1 MVHFLLQA
9 QLGRE
14 VVSGRALYRRK
25 DSGVIVYPEGHRYKG
40 EGTLKLKT
48 GVMEVAYNLKTPCQI
63 VLSKGKENLM
73 DEINLT
79 IHKQA
84 LITVYVSDVLD
95 PTKFETKEAW
105 FEYVNEQWKDS
116 YEKLEKGES
125 DGRIFSEPLPG
136 IPEECITA
144 EPLPL
149 KRRLIATACVG
160 SVFALLGYLFL

>member
-1 MVHFLLQA
+1 M
-9 QLGRE
+9 
-14 VVSGRALYRRK
+14 
-25 DSGVIVYPEGHRYKG
+25 IVYPEGHRFKG

-116 YEKLEKGES
+116 CEKLEKGEIHVFDCANFTVKGEALTSYQADVNADS
-125 DGRIFSEPLPG
+125 DNTPDTEVVHDGYFSESEFRSAPYFDLQIDG
-136 IPEECITA
+136 IN
-144 EPLPL
+144 
-149 KRRLIATACVG
+149 
-160 SVFALLGYLFL
+160 LLDTNFGG